1 MRHSRTGVPHF
12 LIGLGSP
19 ADRILFMK
27 AGDVMRELETN
38 DWMFLNRMI
47 YKIYTVE
54 DLDQMRR
61 QFLEQLQML
70 VDFDSADFYLAA
82 PGGEYKLGALI
93 QFHGEVKRHDS
104 LQVILEK
111 DHELTGVVTLYR
123 SIGKANFE
131 YSDMFVLD
139 VLKDHLAY
147 RLWQHQKNADVSD
160 HKITVSEAV
169 RRYEL
174 TRREHTVLK
183 RLLAGEDN
191 AQICEQ
197 LMISENTLK
206 KHILNLYRKL
216 GIKNRVQLFKMIRE
230 KEKNT

>member
-1 MRHSRTGVPHF
+1 M
-12 LIGLGSP
+12 
-19 ADRILFMK
+19 
-27 AGDVMRELETN
+27 
-38 DWMFLNRMI
+38 
-47 YKIYTVE
+47 
-54 DLDQMRR
+54 
-61 QFLEQLQML
+61 
-70 VDFDSADFYLAA
+70 
-82 PGGEYKLGALI
+82 
-93 QFHGEVKRHDS
+93 
-104 LQVILEK
+104 
-111 DHELTGVVTLYR
+111 
-123 SIGKANFE
+123 
-131 YSDMFVLD
+131 
-139 VLKDHLAY
+139 
-147 RLWQHQKNADVSD
+147 SD